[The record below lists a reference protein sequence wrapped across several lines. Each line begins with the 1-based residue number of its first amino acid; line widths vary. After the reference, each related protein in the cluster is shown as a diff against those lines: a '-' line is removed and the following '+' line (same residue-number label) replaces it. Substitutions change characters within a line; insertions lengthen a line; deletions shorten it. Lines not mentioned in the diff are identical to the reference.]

1 MIMDRLADAINTIK
15 TNERI
20 GRRECSVYSTK
31 LTRAVLDV
39 MQKNGYIGGYEEYTE
54 RYAHMLRVKLS
65 RRINNIGVAKPRY
78 SIGKSDIQRYEER
91 YIPSKDFGILVLSTP
106 TGLLTNTEAR
116 AAGTGGRL
124 IAYMY

>member
-1 MIMDRLADAINTIK
+1 MDRLADSINTIK
-15 TNERI
+15 ANERI
-20 GRRECSVYSTK
+20 GRRECSVYSTR
-31 LTRAVLDV
+31 LTRAVLDL
-39 MQKNGYIGGYEEYTE
+39 MQKNGYIEGYEEYTD
-54 RYAHMLRVKLS
+54 RYAHMLKVKLS

-78 SIGKSDIQRYEER
+78 SIGNADIQRYEER

-106 TGLLTNTEAR
+106 KGLLTNREAR